1 LETLKALPRVMVCV
15 VVPSPQIEMGW
26 RFIQVSH
33 CQFQMRQSLFEMN
46 LCASRVK
53 MLGSVRGGPLNLK
66 YPVEKQVVRWLLEWR
81 PSSLAAHWARLL
93 TVVAMLACLRVNE
106 VALLQVCDLWWDHLT
121 SYGTGL

>member
-1 LETLKALPRVMVCV
+1 MVCV
-15 VVPSPQIEMGW
+15 VVPSQQIEMGW
-26 RFIQVSH
+26 RSIQARH
-33 CQFQMRQSLFEMN
+33 RQFQMRQSLFETN
-46 LCASRVK
+46 LYLSRVK
-53 MLGSVRGGPLNLK
+53 MLGSVRGRPLNLK

-81 PSSLAAHWARLL
+81 PSSLAAHRARLP